1 MVCEKCRSELDP
13 VSNECNYCKMIAFQ
27 QEEKSIKTLTIISL
41 VSAFVLS
48 GIVAFI
54 LAVVSKNNVNK
65 LMTQG
70 YEPSKETK
78 SLANASLIVSIV
90 ALVLRIFLL
99 VIIILLIIKLPE
111 IIEEL
116 QLDKLLEELQRL
128 N

>member
-1 MVCEKCRSELDP
+1 MVCKECGSELDP
-13 VSNECNYCKMIAFQ
+13 VSNECNYCKKIAFQ

-70 YEPSKETK
+70 YEPSIETK

-99 VIIILLIIKLPE
+99 VIIILLIIKMPE